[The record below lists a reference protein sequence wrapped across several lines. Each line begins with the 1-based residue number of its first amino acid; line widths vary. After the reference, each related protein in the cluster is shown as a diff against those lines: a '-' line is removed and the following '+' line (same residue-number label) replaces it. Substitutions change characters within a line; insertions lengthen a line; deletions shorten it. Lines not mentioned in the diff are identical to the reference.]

1 MNWLP
6 CLTISV
12 NNSNLFLFFERGE
25 EEFTMLRFGKVG
37 GKEMSNQ
44 IVYEK
49 FQAFKVLLK
58 GRR

>member
-12 NNSNLFLFFERGE
+12 NNSNLFLFSEGGE
-25 EEFTMLRFGKVG
+25 EKFRVLRFGKVG

-44 IVYEK
+44 ITYEK
-49 FQAFKVLLK
+49 FQTFKVLLK